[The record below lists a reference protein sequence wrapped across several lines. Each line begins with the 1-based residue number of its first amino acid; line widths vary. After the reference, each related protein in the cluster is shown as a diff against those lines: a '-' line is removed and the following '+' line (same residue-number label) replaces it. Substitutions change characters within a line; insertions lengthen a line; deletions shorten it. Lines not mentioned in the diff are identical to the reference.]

1 MSNIKD
7 YAIGELTRIGMYGSD
22 DEINDAMCKHILK
35 MVDVFDEEGHSGF
48 SAEYAVSIL
57 QKLQS
62 YTNSKI
68 SLESQ
73 VGI

>member
-7 YAIGELTRIGMYGSD
+7 YAISELTRIGMYGSD
-22 DEINDAMCKHILK
+22 NDAMCKHILK

-62 YTNSKI
+62 YTNAKI